1 MFRHDLPSRW
11 LHPLTDG
18 KFENTKLDEF
28 LMLKRINALINIVIG
43 VSIGVFIGY
52 GVYSF
57 WDFKS
62 HPELYAMQSAPWYTR
77 LILWGAVT
85 IGIVAIAAIIK
96 LIIRKRIHEG

>member
-1 MFRHDLPSRW
+1 MS
-11 LHPLTDG
+11 
-18 KFENTKLDEF
+18 
-28 LMLKRINALINIVIG
+28 KRINELINIIVG

-52 GVYSF
+52 GLYSF

-96 LIIRKRIHEG
+96 LIMPPTFSRSSGTLCSVSAWVKKNGLFPL

>member
-1 MFRHDLPSRW
+1 
-11 LHPLTDG
+11 
-18 KFENTKLDEF
+18 
-28 LMLKRINALINIVIG
+28 MLKRVNELINIVIG

-52 GVYSF
+52 GLYSF